1 MMTERARSQHD
12 HATARIAACLRDG
25 DRILVGQGCAQPPLL
40 ARALLS
46 ACEARPVEVF
56 VGPLFDDTFT
66 HDAPPSMRFAG
77 YAAMGRAGKLAS
89 AGRLTLHPM
98 HYGMLETA
106 FATGALRA
114 DIVLLL
120 AAERSGR
127 LCAAFAND
135 YVLAAARHARHV
147 IIEVNRHVPW
157 CAGAEID
164 PELPVTARIDSDVP
178 PVTLPAAPVGP
189 AEAAIAGHVAT
200 LVPDGATLQTGI
212 GTIPDAVLTRLT
224 GHRDLGLHS
233 GVIGEGFVTLMRS
246 GAVTHARKSIDPGM
260 GITNTAFGDAALRE
274 WLAGAPAL
282 RFMPARYTHAC
293 GVIAR
298 QERMVTIN
306 SVLEVDLL
314 GQVNAERIA
323 GRRVGGTGGLA
334 EFSRGAMAAPGGTAI
349 LALRAVDRSGTRSR
363 IVSRVNSV
371 TLARTD
377 TDIVVTEYGVARLR
391 GLEEGARAR
400 ALIAIAHPDH
410 RESLERAWREIE
422 A

>member
-1 MMTERARSQHD
+1 MTERAGAEHD
-12 HATARIAACLRDG
+12 DAANRIAACLRTG

-46 ACEARPVEVF
+46 ACEARSVEVF
-56 VGPLFDDTFT
+56 VGPLFDETFT
-66 HDAPPSMRFAG
+66 RHAPSTMRFAG
-77 YAAMGRAGKLAS
+77 YASMGRAGELAS

-120 AAERSGR
+120 AGEREGR

-157 CAGAEID
+157 CPGAEID
-164 PELPVTARIDSDVP
+164 PDLPVTARIDSDAP
-178 PVTLPAAPVGP
+178 PVTLPAAPIGP
-189 AEAAIAGHVAT
+189 AEAAIAGHVAA
-200 LVPDGATLQTGI
+200 LIPDGATLQTGI
-212 GTIPDAVLTRLT
+212 GAIPDAVLTRLT

-246 GAVTHARKSIDPGM
+246 GAVTHARKSIDPGI
-260 GITNTAFGDAALRE
+260 GITNTAFGDKALRE
-274 WLAGAPAL
+274 WLAEAPAL

-298 QERMVTIN
+298 HVRMVAIN
-306 SVLEVDLL
+306 SVLEVDLS
-314 GQVNAERIA
+314 GQANAERIG

-334 EFSRGAMAAPGGTAI
+334 EFSRGAMAAPEGMAI
-349 LALRAVDRSGTRSR
+349 LALRAVDRSGARSR
-363 IVSRVNSV
+363 IVPRVDSV
-371 TLARTD
+371 TLARAD
-377 TDIVVTEYGVARLR
+377 TDIVVTEYGAARLR
-391 GLEEGARAR
+391 GLDEGARAR

-410 RESLERAWREIE
+410 RESLERAWRESE